1 MLKTPPESDVQT
13 RGSLF
18 RAACF
23 LTSLRERFRLIFAV
37 LACARHH
44 ARRRS
49 PVTAFLACCTFC
61 HLRWPGSGGWFHLAG
76 TPIRALWIPRGCRV
90 KALAPTGPLQRAAV
104 WIKPICCSASSKR
117 TRECAT
123 SFVPTDTLALAAWA
137 CWPNGSGG

>member
-13 RGSLF
+13 RGSSF

-23 LTSLRERFRLIFAV
+23 LTLLRERFRLIFAV

-61 HLRWPGSGGWFHLAG
+61 HLRWPGYGGWFRHPD
-76 TPIRALWIPRGCRV
+76 TPIRASWTPRGCPAKV
-90 KALAPTGPLQRAAV
+90 LAPTGRLRRAA
-104 WIKPICCSASSKR
+104 A
-117 TRECAT
+117 
-123 SFVPTDTLALAAWA
+123 
-137 CWPNGSGG
+137 

>member
-13 RGSLF
+13 RGSSF

-23 LTSLRERFRLIFAV
+23 LTLLRERFRLIFAV

-61 HLRWPGSGGWFHLAG
+61 HLRWPGYGGWFHLPG
-76 TPIRALWIPRGCRV
+76 TPIRALWIRRGGRG
-90 KALAPTGPLQRAAV
+90 KALGPTCPLQPAARE
-104 WIKPICCSASSKR
+104 IKPNFCS
-117 TRECAT
+117 
-123 SFVPTDTLALAAWA
+123 
-137 CWPNGSGG
+137 